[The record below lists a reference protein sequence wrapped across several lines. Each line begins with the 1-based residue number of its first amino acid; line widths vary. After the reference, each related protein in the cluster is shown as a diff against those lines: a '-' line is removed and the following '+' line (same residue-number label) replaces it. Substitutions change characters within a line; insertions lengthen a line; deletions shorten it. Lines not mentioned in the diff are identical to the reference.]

1 MKIRVVF
8 IFLFL
13 ALLVQ
18 EMNSVEKDYTD
29 FVKYLQ

>member
-1 MKIRVVF
+1 MKIRIVF